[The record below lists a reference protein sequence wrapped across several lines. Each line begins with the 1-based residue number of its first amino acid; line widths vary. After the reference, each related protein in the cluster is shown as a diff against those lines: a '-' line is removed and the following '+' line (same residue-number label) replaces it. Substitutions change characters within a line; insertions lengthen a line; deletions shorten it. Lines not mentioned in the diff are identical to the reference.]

1 MKAVFLVAL
10 AIHILSVL
18 GVLALLLTQASKSPR
33 VLKGGVLHT
42 LLTALVAGFVM
53 MGLFH
58 SVNPDETLNGTKFAI
73 KGAVITVLL
82 ILGYKNVKKPALST
96 AVWGS
101 MIGLTVLNILIASLW
116 K

>member
-10 AIHILSVL
+10 AIHILSVI
-18 GVLALLLTQASKSPR
+18 GVLALLLTQAGKSPR
-33 VLKGGVLHT
+33 VIKGGVLHG

-58 SVNPDETLNGTKFAI
+58 SVNPDETLNGAKFGI
-73 KGAVITVLL
+73 KGLVIALL
-82 ILGYKNVKKPALST
+82 LTLGYKNVKKPAVST

-101 MIGLTVLNILIASLW
+101 MVGLVVLNILIASLW
-116 K
+116 A